1 MHPVIAM
8 GRTLYQQLIVVLLC
22 FVSVIHQDHRI
33 THRLLNASDVDIHS
47 AACQVIARQSA
58 THFLVQFWRAIT
70 TIDDNGLYGNI
81 IPS

>member
-33 THRLLNASDVDIHS
+33 AHRLLNARDVDIHS
-47 AACQVIARQSA
+47 AAR
-58 THFLVQFWRAIT
+58 
-70 TIDDNGLYGNI
+70 
-81 IPS
+81 